1 MKKKNQLKVS
11 RRTVMKGALA
21 AGAVM
26 SATSIPSQLFAGQY
40 DIPEPLKPL
49 PTTGGNMRWIDS
61 GDMKGVFWKKIFPE
75 YAASRGITIEYDG
88 LPWKEINKI
97 VPLAVRN
104 GTVHDVFQIPLNDL
118 LLILQIE
125 LHYQRFLQ
133 YLHQLKVYCNFSK
146 YIEPQ
151 QECLDVVV
159 TFLLKGQSLCL
170 KLKLF

>member
-21 AGAVM
+21 AGAVI
-26 SATSIPSQLFAGQY
+26 STTSIPSQLFAGQF
-40 DIPEPLKPL
+40 DIPDPLKPL

-104 GTVHDVFQIPLNDL
+104 GTVHDVFQIPLNMISIQTL
-118 LLILQIE
+118 YGKYLISYQYADSNEQI
-125 LHYQRFLQ
+125 LCP
-133 YLHQLKVYCNFSK
+133 YLRNN
-146 YIEPQ
+146 
-151 QECLDVVV
+151 
-159 TFLLKGQSLCL
+159 
-170 KLKLF
+170 